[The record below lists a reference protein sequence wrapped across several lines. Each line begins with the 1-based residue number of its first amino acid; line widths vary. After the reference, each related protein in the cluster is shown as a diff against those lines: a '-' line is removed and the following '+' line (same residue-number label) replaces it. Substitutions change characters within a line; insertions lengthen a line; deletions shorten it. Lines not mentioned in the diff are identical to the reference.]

1 MRVFGILLMLGLLF
15 VTSLAPAQRTDLSGL
30 KFCIDPGHGGHN
42 PANDR
47 YLVPDPGNE
56 FWESESNL
64 QKALLLKAMLEAKGA
79 TVLLT
84 RNTNDYP
91 NDDEPTLAA
100 RVALANANN
109 VDWFHSIHSNAIG
122 NGMQSGTAVNYTL
135 MLVREKRSLTDPSA
149 STGNGLGVPER
160 EESRTI
166 ANIMA
171 PAIQSRLRTKSNSV
185 YLDWTFYGGTNG
197 GFSLGV
203 LRGLL
208 MPGEL
213 SEGSMH
219 DYAPETRRLLNN
231 SYRKM
236 EAYALRDS
244 WLQYFGV
251 PADPL
256 CIVAGIQSD
265 IVTAAPVNFSQVRLL
280 PENRVFT
287 GDGYN
292 NGFFMFDSLQA
303 GPHLLRFETPERFV
317 DSAQVTLNS
326 GALTFVDRVLELA
339 ASPTVVTTTPANND
353 TGYIPNGPITIQ
365 FSKPMDTAA
374 VRSAFAISPPVS
386 GAITWNGNRT
396 HMVFRPDSV
405 LPFEVTFTVRIDTV
419 AKSSSGQTIDGN
431 GDGTPGDP
439 FLLTFRTRIA
449 DVFPPQ
455 VAVKYPRPGSTVP
468 TSNQVMNFTFNE
480 LLKPST
486 VTISNFALRRVGGSA
501 LSRAVEYSEVGG
513 KCGVTMYALSP
524 LEAGASYQTYVNGV
538 QDLAGNAIA
547 SPILETFDI
556 TTQNHQFRP
565 IDSLG
570 LSLTSWFPPAGSGTT
585 VGIDSASFVS
595 SNAKAIPILAGNV
608 VSAELR
614 YGWKPGSADYLIREY
629 LNSGPPKSVLFRKD
643 RTVLQV
649 YLHGDGSGT
658 QFRFAVDDSV
668 DGFPGGTADHH
679 EVSSWITIDWVG
691 WRLVEWDF
699 EKDSVGAWLGNGI
712 LEGQLRF
719 DSFQLKKTTGSAQ
732 SGVVYFDQLQLAE
745 RVVTDVAED
754 ARGVPVEF
762 SLDQNYPNPFNPS
775 TEIRF
780 SVGQPGQVT
789 IAVYDL
795 LGREVGVPVDQRM
808 DSGSYTLRFDGRGLS
823 SGMYVYRMTAGGQT
837 LVRKML
843 LTK

>member
-1 MRVFGILLMLGLLF
+1 MKFQAILLMLGLILVVSF
-15 VTSLAPAQRTDLSGL
+15 APAQRTDLSGL
-30 KFCIDPGHGGHN
+30 KFCVDPGHGGHN
-42 PANDR
+42 PSNDR

-56 FWESESNL
+56 FWESESNF

-84 RNTNDYP
+84 RYTNDYP
-91 NDDEPTLAA
+91 NDADEPSLAA

-135 MLVREKRSLTDPSA
+135 MLVREKRSLTDPYA
-149 STGNGLGVPER
+149 STGNGLGIPER
-160 EESRTI
+160 EESRTL
-166 ANIMA
+166 ANILS
-171 PAIQSRLRTKSNSV
+171 PLIQSRLRTKSNTV

-203 LRGLL
+203 LRGLS

-231 SYRKM
+231 NYRKM
-236 EAYALRDS
+236 EAYALRDAF
-244 WLQYFGV
+244 LQYFGV

-265 IVTAAPVNFSQVRLL
+265 IVTSAPVNFSQVRLL
-280 PENRVFT
+280 PENRTFV

-303 GPHLLRFETPERFV
+303 GPHILRFETPDRFV
-317 DSAQVTLNS
+317 DSAQVTLTA
-326 GALTFVDRVLELA
+326 GAPTFVDRVLELA
-339 ASPTVVTTTPANND
+339 APPVVVQTIPANND

-374 VRSAFAISPPVS
+374 VRNAFTISPPVR
-386 GAITWNGNRT
+386 GAVTWNGNQ
-396 HMVFRPDSV
+396 MVFKPDSV
-405 LPFEVTFTVRIDTV
+405 LPFEVTFTVRLDTS
-419 AKSSSGQTIDGN
+419 AKSSRGQTIDGN

-439 FLLTFRTRIA
+439 FILTFRTRIA

-455 VAVKYPRPGSTVP
+455 VAVKYPSPGATVP
-468 TSNQVMNFTFNE
+468 TPNQVMNFTFNE

-486 VTISNFALRRVGGSA
+486 VTTSNFALRQVGGSA
-501 LSRAVEYSEVGG
+501 LSRTVEYSEVSG
-513 KCGVTMYALSP
+513 KCGVTMYPSSP
-524 LEAGASYQTYVNGV
+524 LVAGSSYQTFVNGV

-547 SPILETFDI
+547 GPILETFNVAPEDR
-556 TTQNHQFRP
+556 QFRP

-570 LSLTSWFPPAGSGTT
+570 QSLTNWFQPAGSGTT
-585 VGIDSASFVS
+585 VGIDSASFVPTA
-595 SNAKAIPILAGNV
+595 AKAIPILSGNT

-614 YGWKPGSADYLIREY
+614 YAWKPGSADYLIREY
-629 LNSGPPKSVLFRKD
+629 LNGGPPKTVFFKKD
-643 RTVLQV
+643 RIVLQV

-668 DGFPGGTADHH
+668 DGFPAGTADHH

-691 WRLVEWDF
+691 WRLVEWDL

-719 DSFQLKKTTGSAQ
+719 DSFQLRKTTGSAQ
-732 SGVVYFDQLQLAE
+732 SGVILLDQLQLAE
-745 RVVTDVAED
+745 SMVTGVAEGV
-754 ARGVPVEF
+754 RGVPVEF

-775 TEIRF
+775 TEIRY
-780 SVGQPGQVT
+780 SVGQPGHVT

-795 LGREVGVPVDQRM
+795 LGREVGVLVDRRM

-823 SGMYVYRMTAGGQT
+823 SGMYVYRMTAGGLT
-837 LVRKML
+837 LVKKML

>member
-1 MRVFGILLMLGLLF
+1 MKFQAILLMLGLILVVSF
-15 VTSLAPAQRTDLSGL
+15 APAQRTDLSGL

-42 PANDR
+42 PSNDR

-56 FWESESNL
+56 FWESESNF
-64 QKALLLKAMLEAKGA
+64 QKALLLEAMLEAKGA
-79 TVLLT
+79 SVLLT
-84 RNTNDYP
+84 RYTNDYP
-91 NDDEPTLAA
+91 NDADEPSLAA

-135 MLVREKRSLTDPSA
+135 VLVREKRSLTDPYA
-149 STGNGLGVPER
+149 STGNGLGIPER
-160 EESRTI
+160 EESRTL
-166 ANIMA
+166 ANILS
-171 PAIQSRLRTKSNSV
+171 PIIQSRLRTKSNTV

-203 LRGLL
+203 LRGLS

-236 EAYALRDS
+236 EAYALRDAF
-244 WLQYFGV
+244 LQYFGI

-265 IVTAAPVNFSQVRLL
+265 IVTSATVNFSQVRLL
-280 PENRVFT
+280 PENRAFA

-303 GPHLLRFETPERFV
+303 GPHILRFETPERFV
-317 DSAQVTLNS
+317 DSAQVTLTA

-353 TGYIPNGPITIQ
+353 TGYIPNGPIAIQ
-365 FSKPMDTAA
+365 FSKPMDTAS
-374 VRSAFAISPPVS
+374 VRNALTISPPVR
-386 GAITWNGNRT
+386 GGITWNGSQ
-396 HMVFRPDSV
+396 MVFKPDSV
-405 LPFEVTFTVRIDTV
+405 LPFEVTFTVRIDTG
-419 AKSSSGQTIDGN
+419 AKSSRGQTIDGN

-455 VAVKYPRPGSTVP
+455 IAVKYPRPGSTVP
-468 TSNQVMNFTFNE
+468 TPNQVMNFTFDE

-486 VTISNFALRRVGGSA
+486 VTIANFALRRVGGSA
-501 LSRAVEYSEVGG
+501 LSRTVEYSEVGG
-513 KCGVTMYALSP
+513 KCGVTMYPSSP
-524 LEAGASYQTYVNGV
+524 LEAGASYQTFVNGV
-538 QDLAGNAIA
+538 QDPAGNAIA
-547 SPILETFDI
+547 GPILETFDVAAE
-556 TTQNHQFRP
+556 NRQFRP

-570 LSLTSWFPPAGSGTT
+570 RSLTNWFPPAGSGTT

-595 SNAKAIPILAGNV
+595 NNAKAIPILVGNTL
-608 VSAELR
+608 SAELR
-614 YGWKPGSADYLIREY
+614 YAWKPGSADYLIREY
-629 LNSGPPKSVLFRKD
+629 LNSGPPKSVLFRRD

-649 YLHGDGSGT
+649 YVHGDGSGT

-668 DGFPGGTADHH
+668 DGFPAGTADHH

-691 WRLVEWDF
+691 WRLVEWDL

-719 DSFQLKKTTGSAQ
+719 DSFQLRKTTGSAQ
-732 SGVVYFDQLQLAE
+732 SGVILFDQLQLAE
-745 RVVTDVAED
+745 SMVTGVAEG

-775 TEIRF
+775 TEIRYG
-780 SVGQPGQVT
+780 VGQPGHVT

-795 LGREVGVPVDQRM
+795 LGREVGVLVDQRM
-808 DSGSYTLRFDGRGLS
+808 DSGSHTLRFDGRGLS
-823 SGMYVYRMTAGGQT
+823 SGMYVYRMTAGGLT
-837 LVRKML
+837 LVKKML